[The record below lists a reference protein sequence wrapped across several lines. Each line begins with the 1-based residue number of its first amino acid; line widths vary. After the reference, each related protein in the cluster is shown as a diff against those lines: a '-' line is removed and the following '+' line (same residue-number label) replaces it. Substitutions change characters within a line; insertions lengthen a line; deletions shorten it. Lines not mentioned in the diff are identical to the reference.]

1 MVVGVSTVLMAYAS
15 LFDKSNLE
23 VSKARLAM
31 SKCTCHLVKCTF
43 HLACGLCAAH
53 ADHLS
58 DIHVALGFITL
69 L

>member
-1 MVVGVSTVLMAYAS
+1 MMAASSSLMAHGS
-15 LFDKSNLE
+15 LFDKSTLE
-23 VSKARLAM
+23 VAKVRLAM
-31 SKCTCHLVKCTF
+31 SKYTCHLVKCTF

-58 DIHVALGFITL
+58 DIHIALCFITL

>member
-1 MVVGVSTVLMAYAS
+1 MAASSSLMAYAS
-15 LFDKSNLE
+15 LFDKSTLE
-23 VSKARLAM
+23 VAKARLAM

-43 HLACGLCAAH
+43 QLACGLCAAH
-53 ADHLS
+53 VYHLS